1 MRYVLNEQFAL
12 RGWDRLPWAV
22 VRRPD
27 NAVQFVDKSTFRV
40 LSLCDGT
47 IDLELPLFDERIRT
61 IAQELGR
68 QGIVRALAEGERAG
82 LTDDQRY
89 VCHPNRCI
97 RTAHWSITGRC
108 NYRCK
113 HCYMDAPDALLGELD
128 HDTVMDIARQIVDAG
143 ILRVNLTGGEPLV
156 RRDFLDIVDY
166 LVDHHVVIHQIYS
179 NGRPIAPCVCC
190 IAAAISIGCARRRRA
205 ARRWLLRARQL
216 DVKLKVAGSCRN
228 TFPRKSPSWP
238 KPRGAIASSGT
249 GRKAAVKPPR
259 ARSGSCG
266 SCRAPSSPAWAG
278 PCP

>member
-1 MRYVLNEQFAL
+1 MNHMKQKGRSMRYVLNERFAL

-22 VRRPD
+22 VRRPN

-47 IDLELPLFDERIRT
+47 IDLALPLFDERIRT
-61 IAQELGR
+61 IARELER

-179 NGRPIAPCVCC
+179 NGRLVTRDLLDALDAHTAMPSGEAAAAVRSPRLPMTSWRPIAPCACC
-190 IAAAISIGCARRRRA
+190 IAAATSIGCAWRRRP
-205 ARRWLLRARQL
+205 ARRRLLRARQL
-216 DVKLKVAGSCRN
+216 DAEL
-228 TFPRKSPSWP
+228 
-238 KPRGAIASSGT
+238 IA
-249 GRKAAVKPPR
+249 R
-259 ARSGSCG
+259 
-266 SCRAPSSPAWAG
+266 
-278 PCP
+278 

>member
-1 MRYVLNEQFAL
+1 MKQKGRSMRYVLNERFAL

-47 IDLELPLFDERIRT
+47 IDLALPLFDERIRT
-61 IAQELGR
+61 IARELER

-156 RRDFLDIVDY
+156 RRDFLDIVDF
-166 LVDHHVVIHQIYS
+166 LVDHHVIIHQIYS
-179 NGRPIAPCVCC
+179 NGRLVTHNPECAACAYRYACGGGCRGSALATTPDDVMAPDRALCLLYRGGYLDRVR
-190 IAAAISIGCARRRRA
+190 AAAQGGA
-205 ARRWLLRARQL
+205 
-216 DVKLKVAGSCRN
+216 KVASA
-228 TFPRKSPSWP
+228 
-238 KPRGAIASSGT
+238 GATA
-249 GRKAAVKPPR
+249 
-259 ARSGSCG
+259 
-266 SCRAPSSPAWAG
+266 
-278 PCP
+278 